1 MRGPAEVLEINS
13 SDPLVRICAVRN
25 IAQNAVS
32 IAVINRNSEEKRLQ
46 FEVNE
51 DLGDMTFRKYVY
63 DPEDPPFNYF
73 GDLQQHCETIDV
85 RGQEFNDMIRPNS
98 IVMYTTLYDDE
109 APASVSGL
117 KVEAAKIENRDRN
130 VLTWE
135 ENREND
141 LCYYRIYRSTKE
153 DFEISAEKQIA
164 TTVSTKYID
173 RKVHGLPQYYYKLTA
188 VDQSGNAS
196 E

>member
-1 MRGPAEVLEINS
+1 
-13 SDPLVRICAVRN
+13 
-25 IAQNAVS
+25 
-32 IAVINRNSEEKRLQ
+32 
-46 FEVNE
+46 
-51 DLGDMTFRKYVY
+51 MTFRKYVY

-73 GDLQQHCETIDV
+73 GDLQQHSETIEV
-85 RGQEFNDMIRPNS
+85 RGQEFDDIIRPNA
-98 IVMYTTLYDDE
+98 IVVYTTLYDDDPPE
-109 APASVSGL
+109 QVSGI

-141 LCYYRIYRSTKE
+141 LCYYRIYRSTKK

-173 RKVHGLPQYYYKLTA
+173 RKVHGLPQYYYKVTA